1 MSILQTII
9 PVFLIIALGKFL
21 SSRNILTDS
30 GISNIKS
37 LCVTVLLPV
46 MAFDALIHGT
56 YSRNSLLLIGL
67 EFFMLFSA
75 WGIGFLLKRF
85 FDRSIQDYIPY
96 ALTTYEGGLFGW
108 ALISIL
114 VGEKN
119 LYYIVSMDIFSG
131 VFGFTVMYIGY
142 KIING
147 EQPSKKEIALSIAK
161 NPLIISVVLGFTGA
175 FVGLGKIIDE
185 SAYAGLY
192 SKIISIFTAPLTTLI
207 LLSIGAGLVFNGTVL
222 SRGTKFVMI
231 RIFIQAIICMIVF
244 KIIDLTI
251 GMNRILLASL
261 LMYFN
266 CPPSFLISIYSQKK
280 EAIEFSSA
288 VISLQIIFALAVFS
302 ILLVLSM
309 GL

>member
-1 MSILQTII
+1 
-9 PVFLIIALGKFL
+9 
-21 SSRNILTDS
+21 
-30 GISNIKS
+30 
-37 LCVTVLLPV
+37 
-46 MAFDALIHGT
+46 
-56 YSRNSLLLIGL
+56 
-67 EFFMLFSA
+67 
-75 WGIGFLLKRF
+75 
-85 FDRSIQDYIPY
+85 
-96 ALTTYEGGLFGW
+96 
-108 ALISIL
+108 
-114 VGEKN
+114 
-119 LYYIVSMDIFSG
+119 MDIFSG

-207 LLSIGAGLVFNGTVL
+207 LLSIGAVLVFNGTVL
-222 SRGTKFVMI
+222 SRGTKFVLI

-261 LMYFN
+261 LMYFS

-302 ILLVLSM
+302 ILLILSM

>member
-1 MSILQTII
+1 MSILQKII

-21 SSRNILTDS
+21 SSKNILTDS

-114 VGEKN
+114 VEEKN

-147 EQPSKKEIALSIAK
+147 EQPSKKRDSSFHRKEPSHNIRSTWFYRSLCRSWK
-161 NPLIISVVLGFTGA
+161 NH
-175 FVGLGKIIDE
+175 
-185 SAYAGLY
+185 
-192 SKIISIFTAPLTTLI
+192 
-207 LLSIGAGLVFNGTVL
+207 
-222 SRGTKFVMI
+222 RRI
-231 RIFIQAIICMIVF
+231 RICRTLF
-244 KIIDLTI
+244 KNHLHIYSTTYNID
-251 GMNRILLASL
+251 
-261 LMYFN
+261 
-266 CPPSFLISIYSQKK
+266 PSFHRCRPCIQRYSS
-280 EAIEFSSA
+280 FTRN
-288 VISLQIIFALAVFS
+288 
-302 ILLVLSM
+302 
-309 GL
+309 

>member
-1 MSILQTII
+1 MTILQTII

-21 SSRNILTDS
+21 SSKNILTDS
-30 GISNIKS
+30 GISNIKN

-56 YSRNSLLLIGL
+56 YSRNSLFLIGL

-147 EQPSKKEIALSIAK
+147 EQPSKKEIALTIAK

-175 FVGLGKIIDE
+175 FLGLGKIIDE
-185 SAYAGLY
+185 SAYAVLY
-192 SKIISIFTAPLTTLI
+192 SKIISMFTAPLTTLI
-207 LLSIGAGLVFNGTVL
+207 LLSIGAGLVFNGTVI
-222 SRGTKFVMI
+222 SRGTKFVLI
-231 RIFIQAIICMIVF
+231 RIFVQAIICMIVF
-244 KIIDLTI
+244 KTIDLTI
-251 GMNRILLASL
+251 GMNRMLLASL
-261 LMYFN
+261 LMYFS

-302 ILLVLSM
+302 VLLILSM